1 VCGYGLC
8 VLATSV
14 GESNPT
20 EPWPSEEGCSIELR
34 CEASS
39 ATLVVCGKLDVWSLA
54 ALGAQLDQLTYTS
67 NEHLIIDMRGIST
80 IDSDVIRALE
90 SFARSTEVRGRR
102 LSIRCDPG
110 PVFGWLYAA
119 GLEPVV

>member
-1 VCGYGLC
+1 

-14 GESNPT
+14 GESNP
-20 EPWPSEEGCSIELR
+20 SEAWSSGGGCSIELR
-34 CEASS
+34 CEASR
-39 ATLVVCGKLDVWSLA
+39 ATLVVRGTLDVWSLS

-67 NEHLIIDMRGIST
+67 NDHLIIDLRGIST
-80 IDSDVIRALE
+80 IDSEVIRVLE
-90 SFARSTEVRGRR
+90 SFARSTDVSGHR

-110 PVFGWLYAA
+110 PVAGWLYAA